1 MKSVLPLNM
10 IFAYPINIQLIY
22 LLFCFL
28 IAVAGWNRRMG
39 FWGYLFA
46 SVLFSPLI
54 GLMLFL
60 VSEKRNPKKTKESE

>member
-1 MKSVLPLNM
+1 M
-10 IFAYPINIQLIY
+10 IFAYPITIQLIY

-60 VSEKRNPKKTKESE
+60 VSEKRNPKKTKKSE